1 MCLTLFTFV
10 LNCAW
15 TATNQTTIN
24 TSQTIILQ
32 DGQIVPNTNRTIV
45 PSNTEFI
52 LNYNIDISILP
63 EKDSIIDCEIAFPQN
78 LNVKLLSC
86 SPIQMLTVDKK
97 EEPAFATYESKLF
110 KYYEFLIPSNSR
122 WCNIQFAVKIPEGYS
137 KSIPIDFNY
146 EILKKT
152 FLMKYGGMKIGIASG
167 IASTLALVPGAGAAV
182 GAIAGVMTKDSNP
195 IANSTTRINSEADIP
210 NKTNQDIFQ
219 KMKNQFKVEQIH
231 NSSAH
236 FSMHVNK

>member
-1 MCLTLFTFV
+1 MFILV
-10 LNCAW
+10 LSCAW

-24 TSQTIILQ
+24 TSQTIILPN
-32 DGQIVPNTNRTIV
+32 GQTVPNTNRTIV

-52 LNYNIDISILP
+52 LNYNIDISTLP
-63 EKDSIIDCEIAFPQN
+63 EKDSIIDCEIVFPQN

-110 KYYEFLIPSNSR
+110 KYYEFFIPSNSR

-137 KSIPIDFNY
+137 KAIPIDFNY

-152 FLMKYGGMKIGIASG
+152 FIMKYGGMKIGIASG
-167 IASTLALVPGAGAAV
+167 VASTLFLVNPITSAIV
-182 GAIAGVMTKDSNP
+182 GTTAGVMTKDSNP

-210 NKTNQDIFQ
+210 NKANQDIFQ
-219 KMKNQFKVEQIH
+219 KMKNQFKVEQID

-236 FSMHVNK
+236 FSLHVNK